1 MPCWNKIETGVSL
14 DNPDIPTLTA
24 ALTAMGFR
32 IQTCYSGETLSATH
46 ERRRLSVPVRD
57 GKVTMSGEVNP
68 PVNELKRAYSVA
80 VVQAASKRF
89 GWNLAKKS
97 ETKFV
102 AQRRF

>member
-24 ALTAMGFR
+24 ALTAMGF
-32 IQTCYSGETLSATH
+32 QMHTCYSGETLSATH
-46 ERRRLSVPVRD
+46 ERRRLSVTVRD

-68 PVNELKRAYSVA
+68 PVNEIKRAYSVA
-80 VVQAASKRF
+80 VVQAATKRF
-89 GWNLAKKS
+89 GWTLKQKTAQ
-97 ETKFV
+97 TFV